1 MKQSNMEPTA
11 PPADALLKLAN
22 NLGEL
27 EVVIGESA
35 RPVVAEVRTRLV
47 EAAGKRSGGDVAGAL
62 SSIREAMEKLAALG
76 SRLDPAEGHMMR
88 LVAERFTR
96 ALGEGD
102 KGTAKE
108 VVNVMRHK
116 AGDTNDDE
124 NTEW

>member
-1 MKQSNMEPTA
+1 VKQSNMEPSA
-11 PPADALLKLAN
+11 PPADALLKLAD
-22 NLGEL
+22 NLHEL

-35 RPVVAEVRTRLV
+35 RPVVAAVRMQLV
-47 EAAGKRSGGDVAGAL
+47 EAAGKRSGGDIAGAL

-76 SRLDPAEGHMMR
+76 SRLDPAEGRMMR

-116 AGDTNDDE
+116 AGDTKDDE